1 MRVGAYG
8 ENTVPVLDGLKASD
22 WVVVAGVQVLLDGQQ
37 VRPVDR
43 QNRAVDLAAKE

>member
-1 MRVGAYG
+1 MDIPGPWQRTARGA
-8 ENTVPVLDGLKASD
+8 L
-22 WVVVAGVQVLLDGQQ
+22 LLDGQQ